1 MKKKH
6 SKRLERQRAS
16 TRELLGITAI
26 LDDGVRTAQGDLVFF
41 LLRPTNIAVLSDAST
56 MARVL
61 ALADVL
67 KTFPELE
74 MLCLNSREDFEG
86 NKRYLS
92 ERLIAESVPEIRH
105 LLEQDLYWLDTVQSQ
120 MATARE
126 FALVLRLPQ
135 ERADATVAPGVPP
148 PDKAGDGGRT
158 LEPGEQ
164 KTEKRSSKATL
175 TLARL
180 EKALKGRGFSV
191 RLAEKQE
198 IMRLL
203 AVYFA
208 QNVTTERF
216 QDWDGQRFGL
226 EATTRR

>member
-1 MKKKH
+1 MKK
-6 SKRLERQRAS
+6 RNRLLERKRAS

-26 LDDGVRTAQGDLVFF
+26 MEDGIRTVQGELVFF

-56 MARVL
+56 MARVV

-67 KTFPELE
+67 KSFPELE

-86 NKRYLS
+86 NKRYLQ
-92 ERLIAESVPEIRH
+92 ERIAAETLPEIQA
-105 LLEQDLYWLDTVQSQ
+105 LLEQDLAWLDTVQSQ

-126 FALVLRLPQ
+126 FALVLRLAA
-135 ERADATVAPGVPP
+135 EKEEA
-148 PDKAGDGGRT
+148 
-158 LEPGEQ
+158 
-164 KTEKRSSKATL
+164 KRSSKASL
-175 TLARL
+175 MLARL
-180 EKALKGRGFSV
+180 EKALRGRGFSV

-216 QDWDGQRFGL
+216 EDYDGQRFSY
-226 EATTRR
+226 ENSP